1 MGADTIETINAIIK
15 QLELLPH
22 PEGGFYKESHR
33 SDLTIAKECLPE
45 GYSGMRNVSTAIYFL
60 LTSDN
65 FSAFH
70 KIHQDEVWHFYKG
83 SPISLHVIT
92 KNGVYENHIIGPEL
106 ELGQVPQ
113 HVVQGGDWFASEVS
127 TEDSYSLA
135 GCTVSPGF
143 DFADFEMAQRD
154 DLIKQFPQFEN
165 IISRL
170 CRA

>member
-1 MGADTIETINAIIK
+1 MDTINTIIK

-33 SDLTIAKECLPE
+33 SHLTIDKECLPE
-45 GYSGMRNVSTAIYFL
+45 GYSGSRNVSTAIYFL

-70 KIHQDEVWHFYKG
+70 RIRQDEVWHFYKG

-92 KNGVYENHIIGPEL
+92 KNGDYENHIIGSEL
-106 ELGQVPQ
+106 DSGQVPQ
-113 HVVQGGDWFASEVS
+113 HVVKGGDWFASEVLVK
-127 TEDSYSLA
+127 DSYALA

-143 DFADFEMAQRD
+143 DFADFEMAKRH
-154 DLIKQFPQFEN
+154 DLIKEYPDFKD
-165 IISRL
+165 IIARL
-170 CRA
+170 GRD

>member
-1 MGADTIETINAIIK
+1 MDTINNIIK
-15 QLELLPH
+15 HLELLPH
-22 PEGGFYKESHR
+22 PEGGFYKESYR
-33 SDLTIAKECLPE
+33 SELTIGEEVLPE
-45 GYSGMRNVSTAIYFL
+45 EYQGDRNVSTAIYFL

-70 KIHQDEVWHFYKG
+70 RIHQDEAWHFYKG

-92 KNGVYENHIIGPEL
+92 KNGVYENHIIGSEL

-113 HVVQGGDWFASEVS
+113 YVVKGGDWFASEVS
-127 TEDSYSLA
+127 VKNSYSLA

-143 DFADFEMAQRD
+143 DFADFEMAKRA
-154 DLIKQFPQFEN
+154 DLIKEFPDHKD

-170 CRA
+170 SRD